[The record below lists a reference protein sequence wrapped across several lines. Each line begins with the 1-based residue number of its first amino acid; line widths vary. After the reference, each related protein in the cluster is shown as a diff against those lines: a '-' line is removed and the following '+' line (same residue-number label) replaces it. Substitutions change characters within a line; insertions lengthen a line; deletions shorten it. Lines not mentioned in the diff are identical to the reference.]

1 MWLVGV
7 QIKQDWPGVDHFLK
21 PDDEKNYTI
30 LPFNVLNFPQL
41 KKKKKEKK
49 TWDKITEIL
58 SILSEVQFV
67 KDTTVKSSF
76 WTHDVPVAAAT
87 TTTQGNKLGKT

>member
-1 MWLVGV
+1 MVGV
-7 QIKQDWPGVDHFLK
+7 QIKQDWPGVDHYLK
-21 PDDEKNYTI
+21 PDDEKYYTI

-49 TWDKITEIL
+49 TWDKITETL

-67 KDTTVKSSF
+67 KDTTVSLLSELMTYQ
-76 WTHDVPVAAAT
+76 WLPPRRHRAI
-87 TTTQGNKLGKT
+87 N